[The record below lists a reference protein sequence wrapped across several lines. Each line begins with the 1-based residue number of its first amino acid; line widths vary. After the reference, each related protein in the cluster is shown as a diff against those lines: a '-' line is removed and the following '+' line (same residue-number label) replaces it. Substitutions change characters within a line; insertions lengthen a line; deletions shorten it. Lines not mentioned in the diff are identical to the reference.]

1 MKKLG
6 IEIKWAALITCLTV
20 LCFVGEKLMG
30 WHNQTNRTGLSF
42 LIGFFGLYLLIFACY
57 YLAYREK
64 KKVIFLNDWSFK
76 DAFKF
81 GLLLT
86 SMVAILNPIAQY
98 IMYESI
104 SPDYFERQR
113 AFIIK
118 NHAHADMLI
127 ENINLTSY
135 IRNGI
140 VDTFSCGILFTIG
153 LSYLMKTKD
162 YVPPVVVQNK
172 QKSKNKKRK

>member
-6 IEIKWAALITCLTV
+6 IEIKWVALITCLTV
-20 LCFVGEKLMG
+20 LCFVVEKFMG
-30 WHNQTNRTGLSF
+30 WHNQANHNISSILISF
-42 LIGFFGLYLLIFACY
+42 IGLYLLIFVCY
-57 YLAYREK
+57 YLAYREIK
-64 KKVIFLNDWSFK
+64 QNIYQNNWSFK
-76 DAFKF
+76 EAFKF

-104 SPDYFERQR
+104 SPDYFEQQK

-127 ENINLTSY
+127 ENINLSSY
-135 IRNGI
+135 IRYGI
-140 VDTFSCGILFTIG
+140 VDTFSYGILFTIG

-162 YVPPVVVQNK
+162 YVPPVVVESNK
-172 QKSKNKKRK
+172 KSKKKKRK